1 MTQSDSGDI
10 SSKSKTPYDLTEASV
25 WVIEVG
31 VDDVE
36 VGSGLHVQSG
46 RTRRLG
52 LQQKSVCWLAIRP

>member
-1 MTQSDSGDI
+1 MVK
-10 SSKSKTPYDLTEASV
+10 SKFLECMKTPYDLTEASV